1 MMVQERIQ
9 LEKSPRS
16 RERRYLVRDGR
27 GMGGFGRS
35 DDDYLHHWVVV
46 EGVDR
51 GNGYQGYESIDS
63 YMSQPGTP
71 ESAKRIVR
79 QHIPDVR

>member
-1 MMVQERIQ
+1 MMVQERIS
-9 LEKSPRS
+9 LEKSRRS
-16 RERRYLVRDGR
+16 RERRYLVKDGR
-27 GMGGFGRS
+27 GMGGSGRPA
-35 DDDYLHHWVVV
+35 DDYLHHWVIT

-63 YMSQPGTP
+63 YMYQSSTP

-79 QHIPDVR
+79 QHIPSVR